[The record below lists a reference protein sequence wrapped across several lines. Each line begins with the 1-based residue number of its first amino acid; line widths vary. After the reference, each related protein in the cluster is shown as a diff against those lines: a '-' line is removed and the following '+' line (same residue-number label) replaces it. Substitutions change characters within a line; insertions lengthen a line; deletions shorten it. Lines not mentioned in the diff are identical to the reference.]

1 LEFIKG
7 LLEREEDLK
16 MKEIQKEYIE
26 DAKIRHSQNNQK
38 LEENLMILRELNNRF
53 EIDLNM

>member
-1 LEFIKG
+1 M
-7 LLEREEDLK
+7 EREEDLR

-26 DAKIRHSQNNQK
+26 DTKIRHSQNKQK

-53 EIDLNM
+53 ETDLNM